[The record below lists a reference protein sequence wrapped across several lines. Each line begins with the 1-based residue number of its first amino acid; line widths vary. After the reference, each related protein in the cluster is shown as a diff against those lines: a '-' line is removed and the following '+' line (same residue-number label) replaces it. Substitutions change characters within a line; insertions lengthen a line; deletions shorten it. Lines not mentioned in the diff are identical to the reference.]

1 MGRSTSFPHL
11 LPRLGAVLARPS
23 SKGFMKLSAE
33 LLFAHMQRL
42 LPLLLL
48 LGVLV
53 LLLLLVVS
61 SACPQDTRLTG
72 VGFGFVC
79 VCLPQEQLPKLYLR
93 PCRYIGSGGT
103 FDTNCRL
110 ILVRGNGRD
119 V

>member
-1 MGRSTSFPHL
+1 
-11 LPRLGAVLARPS
+11 
-23 SKGFMKLSAE
+23 MKLIAE

-53 LLLLLVVS
+53 LLLVVS

-72 VGFGFVC
+72 VGFGCVC
-79 VCLPQEQLPKLYLR
+79 VYLPQEQLPKLYLR
-93 PCRYIGSGGT
+93 PLRYIGSGST

-110 ILVRGNGRD
+110 ILVRGNCRD
-119 V
+119 VRSGYT

>member
-1 MGRSTSFPHL
+1 
-11 LPRLGAVLARPS
+11 
-23 SKGFMKLSAE
+23 MKLIAE

-53 LLLLLVVS
+53 LLLLVVS

-79 VCLPQEQLPKLYLR
+79 VYLPQEQLPKLYLR
-93 PCRYIGSGGT
+93 PPLYIGIGST

-119 V
+119 VHSGYI